1 MNRLAGQ
8 TSPYLRQHADNPVHW
23 WPWGDE
29 AFAEARRRDVPVLL
43 SIGYSACHWCHV
55 MAHESFEDPDVAAV
69 VNDLFVCI
77 KVDREERPDVD
88 ALYMEATQAMTGA
101 GGWPMTVFTTPTGE
115 PFFCGTYFPP
125 EKRPGTPS
133 FLDVCRAID
142 DAWTN
147 RRADVTE
154 QGGKLAQHLRRT
166 LRVAPGSRPVPGAEV
181 VEAAVTG
188 LLAAHD
194 EVRGGFGGA
203 PKFPQPASVEL
214 LLRAASRHAG
224 DLEGDDGTALHAA
237 TTTLDHMAA
246 GGIYDHLGGGFA
258 RYSVDAR
265 WLVPHFEKMLY
276 DQALLIRSYLHA
288 WLLTG
293 APRHRQVVDE
303 TITYVLRDLRHP
315 AGGFFS
321 AEDADSEGEEGRFYL
336 WTPDEI
342 RSTLGPDEATAA
354 MEWWGVTEEGN
365 FTAGEAQPGGQGGT
379 GRTILNRLH
388 AVGRIERPPLVQDCR
403 VRLFDARGE
412 RVRPGLDDKVLTE
425 WNGLML
431 ATLAEAASATGNRA
445 WLEAAVQAGEFLCL
459 RLRSAEGR
467 WLRTWQGDPADP
479 TATGRAH
486 QPAFAADHAALVDAF
501 TRLAEATGQ
510 ARWMAVAR
518 ATADVLVALFRDTEG
533 SGFFTTGSDAEEL
546 VARPKDL
553 QDGATPSANSNAAWA
568 LLRLAAL
575 TGEATYRQAAEEVL
589 ALLGPLAGE
598 HPLAFAHLAA
608 GIDLHSRGSTE
619 VVIPGHDLDLV
630 GTVQQRWLPDAV
642 LAWGEPYPSP
652 LWEGRVEGQAYVCRD
667 HACQL
672 PTADPA
678 TLSDLLTSSTH

>member
-1 MNRLAGQ
+1 MNRLADQ

-23 WPWGDE
+23 WPWGDD

-43 SIGYSACHWCHV
+43 SVGYSACHWCHV
-55 MAHESFEDPDVAAV
+55 MAHESFEDPAVAAV
-69 VNDLFVCI
+69 VNELFVSI

-88 ALYMEATQAMTGA
+88 AVYMEATQAMTGS
-101 GGWPMTVFTTPTGE
+101 GGWPMTVFMTPDGE

-154 QGGKLAQHLRRT
+154 QGAKLAEHLRQT
-166 LRVAPGSRPVPGAEV
+166 LRAAPGSRPVPGANV
-181 VEAAVTG
+181 VETAVAG
-188 LLAAHD
+188 LVEAHD
-194 EVRGGFGGA
+194 ELRGGFGGA

-224 DLEGDDGTALHAA
+224 DLEGDDGAALHAA
-237 TTTLDHMAA
+237 VTTLDHMAA

-276 DQALLIRSYLHA
+276 DQALLVRSYLHA
-288 WLLTG
+288 WQLTG

-342 RSTLGPDEATAA
+342 RDTLGPDESVAA
-354 MEWWGVTEEGN
+354 MEWWGVTEGGN
-365 FTAGEAQPGGQGGT
+365 FE

-388 AVGRIERPPLVQDCR
+388 AVGRIERPPLLQDCR
-403 VRLFDARGE
+403 LRLFDARGE

-431 ATLAEAASATGNRA
+431 ATLAEAAAATGNRA

-459 RLRSAEGR
+459 RLRSADGR

-479 TATGRAH
+479 STPGRAH

-533 SGFFTTGSDAEEL
+533 SGFFTTGADAEAL

-575 TGEATYRQAAEEVL
+575 TGERTYREAAEEVL
-589 ALLGPLAGE
+589 ALLGPLAGK

-608 GIDLHSRGSTE
+608 GIDLHGRGSTE
-619 VVIPGHDLDLV
+619 VVVPGHALDLV

-667 HACQL
+667 FACQL

-678 TLSDLLTSSTH
+678 TLADLLTSSTH

>member
-1 MNRLAGQ
+1 
-8 TSPYLRQHADNPVHW
+8 
-23 WPWGDE
+23 
-29 AFAEARRRDVPVLL
+29 
-43 SIGYSACHWCHV
+43 
-55 MAHESFEDPDVAAV
+55 
-69 VNDLFVCI
+69 
-77 KVDREERPDVD
+77 
-88 ALYMEATQAMTGA
+88 
-101 GGWPMTVFTTPTGE
+101 
-115 PFFCGTYFPP
+115 GTYVPR
-125 EKRPGTPS
+125 EKRPGTPG

-142 DAWTN
+142 DAWAN

-154 QGGKLAQHLRRT
+154 QGAKLAEHLRQT
-166 LRVAPGSRPVPGAEV
+166 LRVTPGSRPVPGAEV
-181 VEAAVTG
+181 VTQAVAG
-188 LLAAHD
+188 LVEAHD
-194 EVRGGFGGA
+194 EARGGFGTA

-224 DLEGDDGTALHAA
+224 DFESDDGAALHAA

-258 RYSVDAR
+258 RYSVDSR

-288 WLLTG
+288 WQLTG

-342 RSTLGPDEATAA
+342 RTTLGPDEAVSA
-354 MEWWGVTEEGN
+354 MEWWGVTEAGN
-365 FTAGEAQPGGQGGT
+365 FE
-379 GRTILNRLH
+379 GRTILSRLH
-388 AVGRIERPPLVQDCR
+388 AVGRIERPPLIQDCR

-431 ATLAEAASATGNRA
+431 ASLAEAAAATGNRA
-445 WLEAAVQAGEFLCL
+445 WLEAAVQAGEFLCT
-459 RLRSAEGR
+459 RMRSAEGR
-467 WLRTWQGDPADP
+467 WLRAWQGDPTDP
-479 TATGRAH
+479 TTPGRAH

-533 SGFFTTGSDAEEL
+533 SGFFTTGADAETL

-575 TGEATYRQAAEEVL
+575 TGETTYREAAEEVL
-589 ALLGPLAGE
+589 ALLGPLAGK
-598 HPLAFAHLAA
+598 HPMAFAHLAA
-608 GIDLHSRGSTE
+608 GLDLHGRGSTE
-619 VVIPGHDLDLV
+619 VVVPGHALDLV
-630 GTVQQRWLPDAV
+630 GAVQQRWLPDAV

-652 LWEGRVEGQAYVCRD
+652 LWEGRVEGQAYVCRSY
-667 HACQL
+667 ACQL
-672 PTADPA
+672 PTTDPA
-678 TLSDLLTSSTH
+678 TLTGLLTSSTH

>member
-1 MNRLAGQ
+1 MNRLADQ

-23 WPWGDE
+23 WPWSDE

-43 SIGYSACHWCHV
+43 SVGYSACHWCHV
-55 MAHESFEDPDVAAV
+55 MAHESFEDPDVAAI
-69 VNDLFVCI
+69 VNDLFVAI

-88 ALYMEATQAMTGA
+88 AIYMEATQAMTGS
-101 GGWPMTVFTTPTGE
+101 GGWPMTVFMTPDGE
-115 PFFCGTYFPP
+115 PFFCGTYFPR
-125 EKRPGTPS
+125 EKRQGMPG
-133 FLDVCRAID
+133 FLDVCRRID

-154 QGGKLAQHLRRT
+154 QGAKLADHLRQT
-166 LRVAPGSRPVPGAEV
+166 LQAAPGSRPVPGADV
-181 VEAAVTG
+181 VARAVAG
-188 LLAAHD
+188 LVEAHD
-194 EVRGGFGGA
+194 EIRGGFGGA

-214 LLRAASRHAG
+214 LLRAASRSAD
-224 DLEGDDGTALHAA
+224 DLEGDDHAPLHAA

-258 RYSVDAR
+258 RYAVDGR

-288 WLLTG
+288 WQLTG

-321 AEDADSEGEEGRFYL
+321 SEDADSEGEEGRFYL

-342 RSTLGPDEATAA
+342 RDTLGPDESVAA
-354 MEWWGVTEEGN
+354 MEWWGVTEGGN
-365 FTAGEAQPGGQGGT
+365 FE

-388 AVGRIERPPLVQDCR
+388 HVGRIERPPLLRDCR
-403 VRLFDARGE
+403 IRLFDARGE

-431 ATLAEAASATGNRA
+431 ASLAEAAAATGNRA

-459 RLRSAEGR
+459 KMRSADGR
-467 WLRTWQGDPADP
+467 WLRTWQGDPTDP
-479 TATGRAH
+479 DTAGRAH

-533 SGFFTTGSDAEEL
+533 SGFFTTGADAEAL

-575 TGEATYRQAAEEVL
+575 TGERTYREAAEEVL
-589 ALLGPLAGE
+589 ALLGPLAGT
-598 HPLAFAHLAA
+598 HPMAFAHLAA

-619 VVIPGHDLDLV
+619 IVIPGHALELV
-630 GTVQQRWLPDAV
+630 GAAQQRWLPDAV

-652 LWEGRVEGQAYVCRD
+652 LWQGRTEGHAYVCRD
-667 HACQL
+667 FTCRQ
-672 PTADPA
+672 PTDDPA
-678 TLSDLLTSSTH
+678 VLASQLTGTTH

>member
-1 MNRLAGQ
+1 MNRLADQ

-23 WPWGDE
+23 WPWGED
-29 AFAEARRRDVPVLL
+29 AFAEARRRDVPILL

-55 MAHESFEDPDVAAV
+55 MAHESFEDPEVAAV
-69 VNDLFVCI
+69 VNELFVSV

-88 ALYMEATQAMTGA
+88 AIYMEATQAMTGA
-101 GGWPMTVFTTPTGE
+101 GGWPMTVFMTPAGE
-115 PFFCGTYFPP
+115 PFFCGTYFPR
-125 EKRPGTPS
+125 EKRPGTPG

-154 QGGKLAQHLRRT
+154 QGAKLAEHLRRT
-166 LRVAPGSRPVPGAEV
+166 LRVAPGSRPVPGAEI
-181 VEAAVTG
+181 VEQAVAG

-194 EVRGGFGGA
+194 EGRGGFGGA
-203 PKFPQPASVEL
+203 PKFPQAASVEL

-224 DLEGDDGTALHAA
+224 DLEGDDHDILRAA

-288 WLLTG
+288 WQLTG

-315 AGGFFS
+315 GGGFFS

-342 RSTLGPDEATAA
+342 RETLGPDESTAA
-354 MEWWGVTEEGN
+354 MEWWGVTEAGN
-365 FTAGEAQPGGQGGT
+365 FADAP

-388 AVGRIERPPLVQDCR
+388 HVGRIERPPLIQDCR
-403 VRLFDARGE
+403 VRLFDARKE

-431 ATLAEAASATGNRA
+431 ATLAEAAAATGNRA

-459 RLRSAEGR
+459 RLRSADGR
-467 WLRTWQGDPADP
+467 WLRTWQGDPGDP
-479 TATGRAH
+479 ATTGRAH

-510 ARWMAVAR
+510 ARWMAIAR

-533 SGFFTTGSDAEEL
+533 SGFFTTGADAETL

-575 TGEATYRQAAEEVL
+575 TGERRYRDAAEEVL
-589 ALLGPLAGE
+589 ALLGPLTGE
-598 HPLAFAHLAA
+598 HPTAFAHLAA
-608 GIDLHSRGSTE
+608 ALDLHGRGSTE
-619 VVIPGHDLDLV
+619 VVVPGHALELV

-667 HACQL
+667 FACRL

-678 TLSDLLTSSTH
+678 TLADLLTATTH